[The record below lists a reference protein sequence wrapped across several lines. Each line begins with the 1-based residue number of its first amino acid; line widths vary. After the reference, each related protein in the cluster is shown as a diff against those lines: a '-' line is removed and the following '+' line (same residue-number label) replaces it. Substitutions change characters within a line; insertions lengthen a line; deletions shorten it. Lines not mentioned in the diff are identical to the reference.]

1 MLRDQQA
8 IKKRQ
13 NFGGGYISIN
23 LGLMQIFPT
32 LMTEPYLGR
41 IEVAPHAL
49 ASIAGLVVLESYGVV
64 GMAPKDSR
72 EYVAALLPRAKY
84 RRGVD
89 VKFIEGQV
97 VIDLYV
103 IIEYGTRITQV
114 AQGIKNRVKYIIE
127 RDTGLTVAQVNVH
140 VQGLRVSKDS

>member
-1 MLRDQQA
+1 
-8 IKKRQ
+8 
-13 NFGGGYISIN
+13 
-23 LGLMQIFPT
+23 
-32 LMTEPYLGR
+32 MTEPYLGR
-41 IEVAPHAL
+41 IEVKPHAL

-72 EYVAALLPRAKY
+72 EYVAALLPRAKF

-89 VKFIEGQV
+89 VKCIEGQV

-114 AQGIKNRVKYIIE
+114 AQGIKNRVKYVVE